1 MKSKLFNIILS
12 IACGLS
18 FATSI
23 VSVSLSAVNNTAPIT
38 EEVKTINSTLVDL
51 KALDTTLDGKI
62 VSLETKVT
70 SLEEELT
77 ETNASITSLGTSI
90 DSKLSEMKTELE
102 GKITAL
108 ETDIS
113 SLKAKDTELEA
124 KILELE
130 EALDSSVGQ
139 IQSWV
144 TSNYATIESC
154 ETLESEIKA
163 LITSIESRVDALET
177 SIETLSTAVDTLQ
190 DQVNRHEE
198 EIDDLTTRVNCL
210 EGKHVWVNGV
220 CENCETNCDHTE
232 FTFIDNGNGT
242 HKKDCVCD
250 HDEDLNHT
258 LVYTADDEANTITE
272 SCSDGCGYS
281 SVITL
286 KAPTGSLIYNGNRQE
301 ATVDGTIIGEY
312 EITYNDEPI
321 YVASYV
327 ATLTVGNVSVSV
339 EYSIIQDPATGGFD
353 GEWITF

>member
-90 DSKLSEMKTELE
+90 DSKLSEMKTEVE
-102 GKITAL
+102 GKIIAL
-108 ETDIS
+108 ETDI
-113 SLKAKDTELEA
+113 
-124 KILELE
+124 
-130 EALDSSVGQ
+130 
-139 IQSWV
+139 
-144 TSNYATIESC
+144 
-154 ETLESEIKA
+154 
-163 LITSIESRVDALET
+163 ITSIESRLDALET
-177 SIETLSTAVDTLQ
+177 SIETLSTTVDTLQ

-220 CENCETNCDHTE
+220 CENCE
-232 FTFIDNGNGT
+232 
-242 HKKDCVCD
+242 
-250 HDEDLNHT
+250 
-258 LVYTADDEANTITE
+258 
-272 SCSDGCGYS
+272 
-281 SVITL
+281 
-286 KAPTGSLIYNGNRQE
+286 
-301 ATVDGTIIGEY
+301 II
-312 EITYNDEPI
+312 
-321 YVASYV
+321 V
-327 ATLTVGNVSVSV
+327 
-339 EYSIIQDPATGGFD
+339 IIQNSHLLIMEMELIKKIVFATMTK
-353 GEWITF
+353 I